1 MEIVFVYQ
9 KKRKEFGRNPNFG
22 DRAAELSI
30 NIAPDASYTKNYV
43 ERNPCFA
50 EIQTAADKSEHE
62 VIKLISSVF

>member
-9 KKRKEFGRNPNFG
+9 KKRKEFGRHSNFG
-22 DRAAELSI
+22 DRPAELSI
-30 NIAPDASYTKNYV
+30 DIAPDVGYNKNFV

-62 VIKLISSVF
+62 VNISN